1 MMIEQSWK
9 VDLEA
14 DLNAREAD
22 GYCWSALSDA
32 PDPTLIQQ
40 GAVVVAGDSDAPAL
54 VEIIDLKP
62 VGNDVMVRFRILP
75 GLIEDYEASL
85 TRSRISA

>member
-1 MMIEQSWK
+1 MIEHIWK

-32 PDPTLIQQ
+32 SEPTLIQP
-40 GAVVVAGDSDAPAL
+40 GAVVVAGDSDSPAL
-54 VEIIDLKP
+54 VEIIDLSP
-62 VGNDVMVRFRILP
+62 IGNDVMVRFRILP
-75 GLIEDYEASL
+75 GFIEDYAASL
-85 TRSRISA
+85 DRSRIPA